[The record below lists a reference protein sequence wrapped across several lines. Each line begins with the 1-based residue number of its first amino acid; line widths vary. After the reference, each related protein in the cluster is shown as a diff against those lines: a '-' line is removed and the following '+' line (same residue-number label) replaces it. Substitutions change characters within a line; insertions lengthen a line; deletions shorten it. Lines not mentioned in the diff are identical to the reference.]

1 MITFL
6 KIDQNILIAVDAVE
20 ADVVLVV
27 VVGFVVDSDAEDVFV
42 VVSSAI
48 PEITRM
54 SQILHKQP

>member
-6 KIDQNILIAVDAVE
+6 KIYQNILIAVDAVE

-27 VVGFVVDSDAEDVFV
+27 VVGFVVDSDAEDDFV

-54 SQILHKQP
+54 SQILHKHP